1 MMVASTRLA
10 HRVVASVLLATG
22 SVLAGEP
29 TGDAAAQGHAGD
41 VSRVAGVFCASAAT
55 NLYGSTG
62 AARGIRTPDPIITN
76 DVLYRLSYCG
86 DGRFLE
92 RSGGE
97 CNARRSF
104 PPPAGEGQ
112 GAGR

>member
-76 DVLYRLSYCG
+76 WCRGSHSAR
-86 DGRFLE
+86 DG
-92 RSGGE
+92 G
-97 CNARRSF
+97 ARH
-104 PPPAGEGQ
+104 PGHTGKQ
-112 GAGR
+112 K